1 MTALGINVSTRDN
14 LSEGWTALYK
24 HSRRQTRLE
33 SEHREA
39 KEKAEAL
46 WQEHTRTADEYEYR
60 LEKLAETD
68 PVEYDKLKSYYL
80 MVLAEVEEKALI
92 AEHEQHRLYQQ
103 INCNHVIDDYPNGP
117 DDVTLIC
124 RKCGLRF

>member
-1 MTALGINVSTRDN
+1 MTALGINVSTRDAE
-14 LSEGWTALYK
+14 SSGWTALYT

-39 KEKAEAL
+39 KEKAEEL
-46 WQEHTRTADEYEYR
+46 WKEHSAMVDEYEVR
-60 LEKLAETD
+60 LDRLAETD
-68 PVEYDKLKSYYL
+68 PEGYERLKAHYL
-80 MVLAEVEEKALI
+80 VALAEVEEKALI